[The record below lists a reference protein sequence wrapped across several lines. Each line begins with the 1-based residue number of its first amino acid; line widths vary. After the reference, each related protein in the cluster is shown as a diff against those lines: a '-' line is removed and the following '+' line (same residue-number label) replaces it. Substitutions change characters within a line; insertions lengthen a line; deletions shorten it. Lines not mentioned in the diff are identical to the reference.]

1 MTHARERQDGVARS
15 DFIRRFHASSWTRLW
30 LEEGPM
36 PVYLPIKPKERLY
49 QEIVDQIQQQVL
61 SGALKPGD
69 QIPAERDLAERF
81 GVSRTAVR
89 EAIKSLTEKGLIEV
103 FVGRGT
109 FVTNLSPDRV
119 VESMTL
125 LLRNEPDSVANLQE
139 ARVLVEVPAARLAA
153 LRRTTEHLE
162 RLRAICDEMEQERSL
177 SPRLIDGDTEFHV
190 QVARTTGNPVLVLLS
205 QTIVELL
212 RAERLEPACLDE
224 SALPAAFAGHR
235 AIVDAIEAG
244 DADRAGQ
251 AMHDHLNHVT
261 VVRRAPDDAGL
272 TRVAS

>member
-1 MTHARERQDGVARS
+1 
-15 DFIRRFHASSWTRLW
+15 
-30 LEEGPM
+30 M

-49 QEIVDQIQQQVL
+49 QEIVDQIQQQIL

-125 LLRNEPDSVANLQE
+125 LLRNEPHTIASLQE
-139 ARVLVEVPAARLAA
+139 ARELLEVPTARLAA
-153 LRRTTEHLE
+153 ERRSDAHVA
-162 RLRAICDEMEQERSL
+162 RLRAISAELEEERSI

-190 QVARTTGNPVLVLLS
+190 EVARATGNPVLVLLS
-205 QTIVELL
+205 QTIVALL
-212 RAERLEPACLDE
+212 RTERLYREDFDLSSLP
-224 SALPAAFAGHR
+224 SALADHRDIVEAIADGDGNRAA
-235 AIVDAIEAG
+235 DAM
-244 DADRAGQ
+244 R
-251 AMHDHLNHVT
+251 DHLSRVALT
-261 VVRRAPDDAGL
+261 PVRRETQMARA
-272 TRVAS
+272 AS

>member
-1 MTHARERQDGVARS
+1 
-15 DFIRRFHASSWTRLW
+15 
-30 LEEGPM
+30 M

-49 QEIVDQIQQQVL
+49 QEIVDQIQQQIL

-125 LLRNEPDSVANLQE
+125 LLRNEPHGIASLQE
-139 ARVLVEVPAARLAA
+139 ARDMLEGPTARRAAE
-153 LRRTTEHLE
+153 RRTEAHLA
-162 RLRAICDEMEQERSL
+162 RLRALQAELEEERAM
-177 SPRLIDGDTEFHV
+177 SPRLVDGDTEFHV
-190 QVARTTGNPVLVLLS
+190 ELARASGNPVLVLLT
-205 QTIVELL
+205 QTIMGLL
-212 RAERLEPACLDE
+212 RTERLYREDLDFE
-224 SALPAAFAGHR
+224 RALPAAFARHR
-235 AIVDAIEAG
+235 EIIDAVANG
-244 DADRAGQ
+244 DGDRAEQ
-251 AMHDHLNHVT
+251 AMVEHLAQIALPSSKFDMAVT
-261 VVRRAPDDAGL
+261 RA
-272 TRVAS
+272 AS

>member
-1 MTHARERQDGVARS
+1 
-15 DFIRRFHASSWTRLW
+15 
-30 LEEGPM
+30 M

-49 QEIVDQIQQQVL
+49 QEIVDQIQQQIL

-125 LLRNEPDSVANLQE
+125 LLRNEPHGVASLQE
-139 ARVLVEVPAARLAA
+139 ARELLEAPTARRAA
-153 LRRTTEHLE
+153 LRRSEAHVA
-162 RLRAICDEMEQERSL
+162 RLRAIEAEMEEERSV

-190 QVARTTGNPVLVLLS
+190 ELARATGNPVLVLMTK
-205 QTIVELL
+205 TIMGLL
-212 RAERLEPACLDE
+212 RTERLRDDFT
-224 SALPAAFAGHR
+224 SDLPVAFASHR
-235 AIVDAIEAG
+235 EIVDAIADG
-244 DADRAGQ
+244 DGDRAEH
-251 AMHDHLNHVT
+251 AMIGHLAHVT
-261 VVRRAPDDAGL
+261 RPRSVRDLEVA
-272 TRVAS
+272 RVAS